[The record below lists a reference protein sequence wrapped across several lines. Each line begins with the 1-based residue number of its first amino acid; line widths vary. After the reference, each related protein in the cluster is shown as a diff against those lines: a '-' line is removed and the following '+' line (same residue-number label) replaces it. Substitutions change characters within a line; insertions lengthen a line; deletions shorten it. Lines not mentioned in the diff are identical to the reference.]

1 MSVIRSIKTLRVGAF
16 PNLVWVIV
24 EDDQGATG
32 LGETFFGARAVEA
45 CIHETVAPKL
55 IGMEADPEPARM
67 ALIPYAGH
75 QAAGAELRANS
86 AIDIALWDLKA
97 RRNGEPLWRALGGRC
112 REAIRTYNTC
122 AGYQYVRSAEGQ
134 TSANWGLGAPAA
146 GPYEDLQAFLTD
158 AGALAE
164 SLLAQG
170 ITGMKIWPFD
180 RYAERSGGQSILPDE
195 LEEGLTP
202 FRQIRD
208 TIGSRM
214 DIMLEM
220 HSLWSQPAALQIAEA
235 VAPFGIYWI
244 EDAVRMQGVS
254 ALADFRAR
262 CPIRVTASETIAG
275 RHQFRELL
283 EADATDYVMLDLGWC
298 GGLSEAKKIATM
310 AEAHQ
315 LPVAPHDCTG
325 PIVYT
330 ASCHLSLNAP
340 NALIQE
346 SVRAFYTGWYKE
358 LVTELPRMDKGH
370 ILPLPGPGLGTELLP
385 DVKKR
390 KDAVVQTSRD

>member
-112 REAIRTYNTC
+112 RQAIRTYNTC

-298 GGLSEAKKIATM
+298 GGVSEGKAIA
-310 AEAHQ
+310 ALADAWHR
-315 LPVAPHDCTG
+315 PIAPRDCTG
-325 PIVYT
+325 PVVYA
-330 ASCHLSLNAP
+330 ASCHLSLHASNAV
-340 NALIQE
+340 IQE
-346 SVRAFYTGWYKE
+346 SVRALYTGWYAD
-358 LVTELPRMDKGH
+358 VVDGLPPVEKGMVR
-370 ILPLPGPGLGTELLP
+370 PADGPGLGLSLKDGVFARP
-385 DVKKR
+385 
-390 KDAVVQTSRD
+390 DAVVLESR